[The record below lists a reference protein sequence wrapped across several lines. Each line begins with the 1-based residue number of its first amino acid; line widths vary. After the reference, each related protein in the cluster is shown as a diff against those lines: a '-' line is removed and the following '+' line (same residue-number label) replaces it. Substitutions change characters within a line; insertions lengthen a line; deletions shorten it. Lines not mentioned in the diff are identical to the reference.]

1 MKILLLSDNHG
12 FVDQKILTHVEWA
25 DEVWHAGDW
34 LNLEMH
40 HKISS
45 LNKRIR
51 GVHGNIDG
59 TDVKNYYPI
68 EQAFRIQGLKVLITH
83 IGGRPGKYN
92 PKILPVLKN
101 HPPDLFICG
110 HSHIL
115 LVKKDPIHNF
125 LFMNPGAC
133 GLHGFHKVRTA
144 LRFQIDEGKIHSL
157 EVVEWER
164 PKSLEFFEK
173 DIAE

>member
-1 MKILLLSDNHG
+1 
-12 FVDQKILTHVEWA
+12 
-25 DEVWHAGDW
+25 VWHAGDW

-40 HKISS
+40 HQITK
-45 LNKRIR
+45 LNKLIR

-59 TDVKNYYPI
+59 TDVKGYYP
-68 EQAFRIQGLKVLITH
+68 EQQAFRIQGLKVLITH

-92 PKILPVLKN
+92 PKILPILKN
-101 HPPDLFICG
+101 HAPDLFICG

-115 LVKKDPIHNF
+115 LVKKDPQFDF

-144 LRFQIDEGKIHSL
+144 LRFQITEGKIQNL

-164 PKSLEFFEK
+164 PKSLDFLDK
-173 DIAE
+173 GIAN